1 MNKNEF
7 QSYLKNILCFVDEHT
22 FDLIEKYKLFLQEKN
37 KTLNLTRLDKE
48 ELIYQSYFLESILP
62 FINLGYTNND
72 WNDHIL
78 DIGSGS
84 GIPGIVIKIIFPN
97 TKLTL
102 LDSNGKKTKF
112 LEELVNHLGLKD
124 VEIINARAEEY
135 VINNREKFDIVT
147 SRAVSSL
154 NKILEISTPF
164 VKVGGLIIE
173 PKSLN
178 ADNELIEAKNAIEKL
193 NISLSKTIEFNF
205 NNHTHYVFL
214 FRKNDKT
221 DKKYPRIWSQILKNP
236 L

>member
-7 QSYLKNILCFVDEHT
+7 QSYLKNILCFVDDHT

-124 VEIINARAEEY
+124 VEIIKARAEEY

-178 ADNELIEAKNAIEKL
+178 ADNELIEAKNAIQKL

-214 FRKNDKT
+214 FRKNNKT

>member
-124 VEIINARAEEY
+124 VEIIKARAEEY

-193 NISLSKTIEFNF
+193 SISLSKTIEFNF